1 MSLEQ
6 QRSSVPVWAFL
17 LASIVLVV
25 VAFAAVWFAIPG
37 PDTSNHLV
45 SPSGKASIELGE
57 LCGDAACTR
66 VAILEVTG
74 SDGAK
79 TRTGCPLTLAGTTPL
94 FTSVSAVWAADETSV
109 QLAYASATGTPGV
122 LTINLA
128 DCTLTD

>member
-1 MSLEQ
+1 MTLEQ

-37 PDTSNHLV
+37 PDTSNRLV
-45 SPSGKASIELGE
+45 SPSGNASIELGE

-66 VAILEVTG
+66 VAILEITAA
-74 SDGAK
+74 DGAK

-94 FTSVSAVWAADETSV
+94 FADVSALWAADETSV
-109 QLAYASATGTPGV
+109 QLAYTSSTGTPGE